1 MGLVAMAT
9 LAGCKQAAKVTALV
23 GGPDC
28 KVAALEVEYDAEI
41 DPASVC
47 ADAYK
52 VEGEEV
58 AVAKAVDPKHVIVVL
73 KGEAPK
79 APKPECC
86 KPDAECCQPDADCCK
101 PAKPECC
108 EEPAPKPECCDKPEG
123 KCDKPEAK
131 CDKPEGKCE
140 KPEAEKCDKCKAE
153 EPKAECCDKP
163 EGKGKKDAPK
173 IEVPKIGVQQV
184 ADIKTLDGKT
194 VKAWGKAVKA
204 TDAKP
209 FKAMH
214 GHRHGH
220 HHGEAAKPECCK
232 PGADCCKPD
241 ADCCKPAKP
250 ECGNCDKS

>member
-47 ADAYK
+47 ADVYK

-108 EEPAPKPECCDKPEG
+108 DKPEG
-123 KCDKPEAK
+123 KCDKPEA
-131 CDKPEGKCE
+131 KCE
-140 KPEAEKCDKCKAE
+140 KPEAEKCDKCKAG

-163 EGKGKKDAPK
+163 EGKCDKPEGKDKKDAPK